1 MCKVWVK
8 GKLVQCRGGSDFLQH
23 GNLRTGEVEGRSD
36 HPLAELQENRAEAE
50 SHFFLVR
57 VEPFFALLEAPC
69 LPQQAAL
76 CLHVDERKLK
86 HVLSGSEEASA

>member
-1 MCKVWVK
+1 MCKVWAK
-8 GKLVQCRGGSDFLQH
+8 GKHVQCRGISVFLQH

-36 HPLAELQENRAEAE
+36 HSLAELQENRAEAV

-69 LPQQAAL
+69 LPQPAA
-76 CLHVDERKLK
+76 
-86 HVLSGSEEASA
+86 